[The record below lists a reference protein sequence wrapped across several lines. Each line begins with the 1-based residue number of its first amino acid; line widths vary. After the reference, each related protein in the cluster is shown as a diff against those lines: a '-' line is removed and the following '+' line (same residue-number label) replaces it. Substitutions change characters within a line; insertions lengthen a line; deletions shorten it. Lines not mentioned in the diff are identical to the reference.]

1 VETLRIWFLATCLC
15 LQQIKMSTSNAL
27 RPKIAENLV
36 EQAEFKL
43 YSNCLK
49 REVVCT
55 VFLPSMR
62 QGSWKLLIFNDG
74 QDAPALKI
82 KQNLQ
87 KLAKSGSISPSM
99 VVAVHAH
106 NRLQEYGVAGQPDY
120 KKRGSQASAYSA
132 FVVNELWPFVKEHF
146 PISDNVA
153 DRFMAGCSLGGL
165 SAFDIAFNH
174 PHIFGGAGVFSG
186 SFWWRKKALDDGY
199 TDADRIAHH
208 MVRVGKTGKKLRF
221 WFEAGTEDETSD
233 RNNNGVIDSIE
244 DTLDLMT
251 ELVLKGFELHHD
263 LTYVEVKGG
272 KHDQATWA
280 AALPQFLKWAL
291 K

>member
-1 VETLRIWFLATCLC
+1 MT
-15 LQQIKMSTSNAL
+15 TSNAL
-27 RPKIAENLV
+27 RHKVTDNLV
-36 EQAEFKL
+36 EQEQFVLFSKW
-43 YSNCLK
+43 LK
-49 REVVCT
+49 REVTCT
-55 VFLPSMR
+55 FFFPNIR
-62 QGSWKLLIFNDG
+62 QESLKLVIFNDG
-74 QDAPALKI
+74 QDAVALKI
-82 KQNLQ
+82 KQHLQ

-120 KKRGSQASAYSA
+120 KKRGSEASAYAS
-132 FVVNELWPFVKEHF
+132 FVVHELWPFIAEHF
-146 PISDNVA
+146 PISENA
-153 DRFMAGCSLGGL
+153 SDRFMAGCSLGGL

-174 PHIFGGAGVFSG
+174 PQIFGGAGVFSG

-221 WFEAGTEDETSD
+221 WFEAGTADETAD
-233 RNNNGVIDSIE
+233 RNNNGVIDAIE
-244 DTLDLMT
+244 DTLDLIT
-251 ELVLKGFELHHD
+251 ELVLKGFELHQD

-280 AALPQFLKWAL
+280 AVLPQFFKWAL